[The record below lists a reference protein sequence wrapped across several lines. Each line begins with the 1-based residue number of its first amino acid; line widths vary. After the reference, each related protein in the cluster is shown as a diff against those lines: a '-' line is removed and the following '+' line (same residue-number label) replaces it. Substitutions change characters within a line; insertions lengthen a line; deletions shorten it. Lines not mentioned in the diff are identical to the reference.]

1 MTDKYSRN
9 SKSNRNWH
17 FHPSALWVVGLSPL
31 LPQILGSMFNIWYNV
46 ARVQPLL
53 TATQQTVLTNTI
65 LVYNLAVYP
74 MAIAYWILRVRSLA
88 KTINALKKG
97 QEISA
102 QRLDLARRQVLNL
115 PWLGTTIAAIAWF
128 LCIPVFLGA
137 LVFAPENPNPNIF
150 LYLPVSI
157 TISALIAITQSFFA
171 IELTSQ
177 QRFYPILFRDTKVA
191 ETLTA
196 YSLSLYERGFLV
208 VVSVGIC
215 PIISLL
221 LLLSVPPP
229 SDWQNL
235 WFALVVGIIGIAFGF
250 ISAWMLGRTVVE
262 PVMALKQASQAV
274 MAGDLATRINLKRA
288 DEFGPLIDEFNQMV
302 AELEEKQYLREMFGR
317 HVGQGIAQQILQKNP
332 DLVGTEQNLTVMFTD
347 IRNFTAR
354 SAISRPSDTVVLLNR
369 FLTIMV
375 EIVEE
380 RHGGMVNQ
388 LLGDGFMALFGVG
401 DFSGNHAE
409 QAVNA
414 AQDMMRGLERL
425 NQELIAE
432 NITPLQIGIGLHT
445 GMAIA
450 GSIGSPQRMEY
461 TAVGDTVNVAARVE
475 SLTKKLG
482 RSLVFSGTT
491 KAALPKY
498 FSSRLEALEPQM
510 VKGKSEPIEIYT
522 LLDD

>member
-1 MTDKYSRN
+1 
-9 SKSNRNWH
+9 
-17 FHPSALWVVGLSPL
+17 
-31 LPQILGSMFNIWYNV
+31 MFNIWYNV
-46 ARVQPLL
+46 TRVQPLL
-53 TATQQTVLTNTI
+53 TPTQQSVLTSTI
-65 LVYNLAVYP
+65 LFYNVLIYP
-74 MAIAYWILRVRSLA
+74 LAIACWIGRVRSLG
-88 KTINALKKG
+88 KTIRALKQGKS
-97 QEISA
+97 ISEA
-102 QRLDLARRQVLNL
+102 RLHEARKQALNL

-137 LVFAPENPNPNIF
+137 LLLAPDDPNPNIF

-171 IELTSQ
+171 IELSSQ
-177 QRFYPILFRDTKVA
+177 QKFYPILFRNTKVA
-191 ETLTA
+191 ESLA
-196 YSLSLYERGFLV
+196 AHSLSLYERGFLV

-235 WFALVVGIIGIAFGF
+235 YFALVVGLIGIGFGF

-262 PVMALKQASQAV
+262 PVMALKKASQAV
-274 MAGDLATRINLKRA
+274 MMGDLTTRINLKRA

-302 AELEEKQYLREMFGR
+302 AELEEKQYLRDMFGR
-317 HVGQGIAQQILQKNP
+317 HVGQGIAQQILQSNP
-332 DLVGTEQNLTVMFTD
+332 ELVGTEQNLTVMFTD

-354 SAISRPSDTVVLLNR
+354 SAISRPSDIVLLLNR
-369 FLTIMV
+369 FLNIMV
-375 EIVEE
+375 EIVEQD
-380 RHGGMVNQ
+380 HHGMVNQ

-401 DFSGNHAE
+401 DTASNHAE

-432 NITPLQIGIGLHT
+432 GIQPLQIGIGLHT
-445 GMAIA
+445 GLAIA

-461 TAVGDTVNVAARVE
+461 TAVGDTVNVASRVE
-475 SLTKKLG
+475 SLTKVVGKP
-482 RSLVFSGTT
+482 LVFSGTT
-491 KAALPKY
+491 KAALPKK
-498 FSSRLEALEPQM
+498 FESRLEALEPQM

-522 LLDD
+522 LK